1 MNNVRTKQDKIKR
14 NVVFVNANPE
24 NDTLNRNTSNTV
36 AKRIVPGNES
46 YSNMTRHTEK
56 LCIIG
61 DSISKRIDMV
71 KFNKEI
77 DKGTTIK
84 RCFPGAIASQFKSY
98 IKPTIKDDEP
108 DIVILSFGTNNLS
121 KRNKKQTD
129 MEIAGEIIDVVQKCR
144 KLGVNEVYVIWYN
157 LSTTVPSAHREN

>member
-1 MNNVRTKQDKIKR
+1 M
-14 NVVFVNANPE
+14 
-24 NDTLNRNTSNTV
+24 
-36 AKRIVPGNES
+36 
-46 YSNMTRHTEK
+46 
-56 LCIIG
+56 
-61 DSISKRIDMV
+61 

-77 DKGTTIK
+77 DKGTAIK

-144 KLGVNEVYVIWYN
+144 KLGVNEVYVSGITCRPQYQARIEKINN
-157 LSTTVPSAHREN
+157 LL